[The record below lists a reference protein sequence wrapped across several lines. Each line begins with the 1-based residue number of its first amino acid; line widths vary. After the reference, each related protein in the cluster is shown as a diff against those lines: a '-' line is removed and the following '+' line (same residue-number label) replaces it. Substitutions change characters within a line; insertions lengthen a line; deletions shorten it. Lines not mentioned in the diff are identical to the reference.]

1 MFAAQVLGSRVLQ
14 VQVRVDDGAGAVV
27 GDGERRVEEVLLERP
42 LPVYREDGVVALVR
56 AQLQDR
62 DDPVVADPFQS
73 GMSGSFFCVM
83 HIDASRFGQFS
94 SKTVLLVFLANSKL
108 A

>member
-42 LPVYREDGVVALVR
+42 LPDEREDGVVALVR

-73 GMSGSFFCVM
+73 GMSG
-83 HIDASRFGQFS
+83 RFLFPSDPFTLLAPQVLVSLAPRQFFS
-94 SKTVLLVFLANSKL
+94 SS
-108 A
+108 